1 MDFLSFFLLL
11 LSSLERAWVHK
22 GNSLTCRNEEPKLSP
37 SACDSSSS
45 PWWGQSLSWGQAP
58 RQCQPG
64 RTCVH
69 RSSGML
75 PPSRSSAG
83 KAQSPGEPSWAPGGV
98 FFFFVSTHRK
108 VGFSR
113 VKALGLGF
121 QARLGDQ
128 AGSSPGRADCDRVLS
143 ACARPGTVAELGP
156 GASQHLPSSLGGC
169 NNLTPSP
176 ALDLPTP

>member
-1 MDFLSFFLLL
+1 MRSPNFPPVPATAAAPRGGD
-11 LSSLERAWVHK
+11 
-22 GNSLTCRNEEPKLSP
+22 SP
-37 SACDSSSS
+37 SAGDRLPGSASQAGHVYTAPQECSLPAGAALERHKVQES
-45 PWWGQSLSWGQAP
+45 P
-58 RQCQPG
+58 
-64 RTCVH
+64 
-69 RSSGML
+69 
-75 PPSRSSAG
+75 AG
-83 KAQSPGEPSWAPGGV
+83 HQEG
-98 FFFFVSTHRK
+98 FFFFGSNHRK